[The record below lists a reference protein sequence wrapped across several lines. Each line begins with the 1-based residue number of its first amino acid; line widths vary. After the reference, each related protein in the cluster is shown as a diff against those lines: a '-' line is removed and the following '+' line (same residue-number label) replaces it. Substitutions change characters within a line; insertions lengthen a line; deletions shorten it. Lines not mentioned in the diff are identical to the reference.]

1 MCGSVHVIY
10 GVTHSDITCLRKR
23 KEGRKKCRFVLGE
36 VQLDVP
42 VKHPTNIYLAV
53 ACVGLFLGSSRERE
67 LDFYRETGQ
76 KDSHAWLSLT

>member
-1 MCGSVHVIY
+1 MCGSVHIIY

-23 KEGRKKCRFVLGE
+23 KEEKKCRFVLGE

-76 KDSHAWLSLT
+76 EDRHAWLSLT

>member
-1 MCGSVHVIY
+1 MCGSVYIIC
-10 GVTHSDITCLRKR
+10 GVTLMFKE
-23 KEGRKKCRFVLGE
+23 KEGRKKCKFVLGK

-42 VKHPTNIYLAV
+42 VQYPTNIYLAV
-53 ACVGLFLGSSRERE
+53 ACVGLFLGNSRERE

>member
-1 MCGSVHVIY
+1 MFEE
-10 GVTHSDITCLRKR
+10 
-23 KEGRKKCRFVLGE
+23 KEGRKKCKFVLGK

-42 VKHPTNIYLAV
+42 VQHPTNIYLAV
-53 ACVGLFLGSSRERE
+53 ACVGLFLGNSRERE

>member
-1 MCGSVHVIY
+1 M
-10 GVTHSDITCLRKR
+10 
-23 KEGRKKCRFVLGE
+23 
-36 VQLDVP
+36 DVP

-76 KDSHAWLSLT
+76 EDSHAWLGLT